1 MMSTLN
7 RNVNFVHGSKVVETN
22 GVPADGKK
30 PLRTAPGVHL
40 ILVAFAAFVVI
51 TLAGCGAARPVKYYQ
66 ITVPSDMPQVAT
78 GTSGISLAVGP
89 LTASHLYRED
99 RLVYSTGAEELG
111 TYEYQRWSE
120 PPTEMIQEVI
130 LRELQ
135 ASGRYRDI
143 TTQRSAMHMDY
154 VLHGQLY
161 DFKEVS
167 GSTLSAR
174 VTCEW
179 QLRDIKTGT
188 TVWTHYYTHDE
199 PVASKDVPALVAALD
214 RNVQRGVAELK
225 SGLEQYFSSV
235 PAPSTTK

>member
-1 MMSTLN
+1 M
-7 RNVNFVHGSKVVETN
+7 
-22 GVPADGKK
+22 
-30 PLRTAPGVHL
+30 
-40 ILVAFAAFVVI
+40 
-51 TLAGCGAARPVKYYQ
+51 
-66 ITVPSDMPQVAT
+66 
-78 GTSGISLAVGP
+78 AVGP
-89 LTASHLYRED
+89 LTASHLFRED
-99 RLVYSTGAEELG
+99 RLVYSTGADELG

-143 TTQRSAMHMDY
+143 STQRSSAHTDY

-161 DFKEVS
+161 DFKEVA
-167 GSTLSAR
+167 GGTLSAR

-225 SGLEQYFSSV
+225 SGLEQYFSTV
-235 PAPSTTK
+235 PVNSTTK